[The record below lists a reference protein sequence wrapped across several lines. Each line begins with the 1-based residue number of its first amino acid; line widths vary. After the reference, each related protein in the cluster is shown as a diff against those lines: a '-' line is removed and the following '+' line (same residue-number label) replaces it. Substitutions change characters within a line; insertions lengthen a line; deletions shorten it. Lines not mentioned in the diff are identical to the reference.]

1 MNPDERCA
9 VAQLKVQ
16 RLEAAL
22 AAFGE
27 ESSPEKA
34 VLEEFLVRA
43 RAQAKVR
50 PIEERVKS
58 CEEYLQRSLK
68 KLEEVKEEVERTKA
82 RLVRLKEEAAS
93 ALPRPVEM
101 APDLEAEV
109 VRLRAELAE
118 ARGERPRVRQ
128 RVVEPMPQREQ
139 ELWDWMSSKQQELR
153 DVLEFGG
160 SRNVVLELTSKLV
173 EAAERLHTLQNR
185 DDVVM

>member
-1 MNPDERCA
+1 MRR
-9 VAQLKVQ
+9 V
-16 RLEAAL
+16 
-22 AAFGE
+22 
-27 ESSPEKA
+27 SPA
-34 VLEEFLVRA
+34 I
-43 RAQAKVR
+43 
-50 PIEERVKS
+50 IEEVGRG
-58 CEEYLQRSLK
+58 QRGSGK
-68 KLEEVKEEVERTKA
+68 NQSQVGEVEGGGRICI
-82 RLVRLKEEAAS
+82 AS
-93 ALPRPVEM
+93 PVEM

-160 SRNVVLELTSKLV
+160 SRNVVLELTSKLA